1 MFDLAETD
9 RLLTTTRSVRRRL
22 DLERPVELSVVRDC
36 LRIALQAPTAS
47 NAQDWRWLVVTD
59 KGKRQ
64 VLAELYRAAAAG
76 YFAHSAPGVLPD
88 QDRRVRES
96 AEYLADVIDRVPVH
110 VIPCIARRLR
120 SDQASNTAIA
130 ASFYGSIL
138 PAAWSFM
145 LALRSRGLGSAWTT
159 FHLAHEQEAAEMLGI
174 PSSVTQVALLPVAYT
189 IGDDFSPARRRPLEE
204 VAYLDTWGTPVG

>member
-22 DLERPVELSVVRDC
+22 DLDRPVELSVVLDC
-36 LRIALQAPTAS
+36 LRIAIQAPTAS

-59 KGKRQ
+59 KPKRQ
-64 VLAELYRAAAAG
+64 ALAELYRASAAG
-76 YFAHSAPGVLPD
+76 YFAHQASGVLSD

-96 AEYLADVIDRVPVH
+96 AEYLADVIDRVPVL

-120 SDQASNTAIA
+120 PELAANNAVA

-145 LALRSRGLGSAWTT
+145 LALRSRGLGTAWTT
-159 FHLAHEQEAAEMLGI
+159 LHLAHEQEAAEMLGI
-174 PSSVTQVALLPVAYT
+174 PPTVTQVALLPVAYT
-189 IGDDFSPARRRPLEE
+189 IGDDFAPARRRPVEE
-204 VAYLDTWGTPVG
+204 FTYLDTWGKPIA